1 MARHRPVCSHS
12 KPLLQRCCNDPAGCY
27 PHNHTLEP
35 RHLALQFVSTL
46 RGTKAL
52 ILQLLRTKVAPED
65 RAELFRTLICVSYLA
80 EINLVVVL
88 MVAMPSMVADSSG
101 LLPEAAVGKL
111 MALGTAGLT
120 VRPFVALSLKGL
132 LLPEVGTTWW
142 LQGLLGS
149 LRSDECWALCKSPS
163 WLSTAIQHDG

>member
-1 MARHRPVCSHS
+1 M
-12 KPLLQRCCNDPAGCY
+12 
-27 PHNHTLEP
+27 
-35 RHLALQFVSTL
+35 
-46 RGTKAL
+46 
-52 ILQLLRTKVAPED
+52 QLLRTNVAPED

-120 VRPFVALSLKGL
+120 VRPKVLLNLVDL
-132 LLPEVGTTWW
+132 LLPEVGTAWW

-149 LRSDECWALCKSPS
+149 LRSDESVLRVS